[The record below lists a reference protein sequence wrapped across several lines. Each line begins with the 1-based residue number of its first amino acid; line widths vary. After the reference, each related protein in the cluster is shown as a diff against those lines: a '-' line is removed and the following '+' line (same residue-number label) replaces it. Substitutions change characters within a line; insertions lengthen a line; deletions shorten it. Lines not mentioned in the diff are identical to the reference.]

1 MAYIN
6 DNLTFIDRNI
16 YNVCMIIG
24 NETSQTQYKWKS

>member
-16 YNVCMIIG
+16 YNVCTVLG
-24 NETSQTQYKWKS
+24 TSQQQYKWKS